1 LTFVSVGQFDHLF
14 DINYFIKTIY
24 DGINSK
30 KARKIPEFLH
40 DKASRLMDQL
50 EAADELEDMKI
61 PPGNNFELL
70 SGDLAGFF
78 SVRINKQWRVIFKWD
93 DQQKNA
99 FDVYIGDY
107 HKG

>member
-1 LTFVSVGQFDHLF
+1 MITS
-14 DINYFIKTIY
+14 IANKTTQDIY
-24 DGINSK
+24 DGISSK
-30 KARKIPEFLH
+30 KDRKIPEFLH
-40 DKASRLMDQL
+40 NKARRLMDQL
-50 EAADELEDMKI
+50 ETAAELKDMKI
-61 PPGNNFELL
+61 PPGNNFEPL

-99 FDVYIGDY
+99 FDVYIDDY

>member
-1 LTFVSVGQFDHLF
+1 MITS
-14 DINYFIKTIY
+14 IANKTTQDIY
-24 DGINSK
+24 DGISSK

-40 DKASRLMDQL
+40 NKARRLMDQL
-50 EAADELEDMKI
+50 ETAAELKDMKI
-61 PPGNNFELL
+61 PPGNNFEAL

-99 FDVYIGDY
+99 FDVYIDDY
-107 HKG
+107 NKG